1 MINYLVVDKTNPENT
16 AYVGVE
22 QIKVILALRD
32 LSNIEVFVG
41 VDGFPS
47 SSQIVSKDADT
58 TKQRF
63 MSNILA
69 VKKYIEFG
77 NTLWR

>member
-16 AYVGVE
+16 AYVEVD
-22 QIKVILALRD
+22 QIKAILALRD

-41 VDGFPS
+41 VEGSPK
-47 SSQIVSKDADT
+47 SSQIVGKDDGT
-58 TKQRF
+58 TKQAF
-63 MSNILA
+63 MTNILA
-69 VKKYIEFG
+69 VKKYVEFG